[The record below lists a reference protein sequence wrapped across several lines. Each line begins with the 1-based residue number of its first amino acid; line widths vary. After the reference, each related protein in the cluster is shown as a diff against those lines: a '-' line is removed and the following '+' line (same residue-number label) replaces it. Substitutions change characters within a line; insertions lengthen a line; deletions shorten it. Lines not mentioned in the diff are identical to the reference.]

1 VLPLFIPQT
10 PTTTMTLTTTL
21 EMQKLWLIQQLLLIQ
36 DFTLTEQIKN
46 IILDYESKENRM
58 TWGEMQQKV
67 EDYNNSYQNENY
79 IIGDEM

>member
-1 VLPLFIPQT
+1 
-10 PTTTMTLTTTL
+10 MTLTTTL

-36 DFTLTEQIKN
+36 DFALTEQIKN